1 MLWNKFCP
9 VEKKFKILKL
19 ELNLGQNI
27 LCWLPNG
34 KKDLFLSRFFFS
46 FQGRVPWNLAGLVG
60 HLQPDSGPG
69 LSHYSPHYL
78 PPNSGGGHNPHL
90 LPHPGSGHEQ
100 SSLWGAMGMHPGL
113 GPPVS
118 GDGPSDPIGLT
129 YKSIADPMS
138 MYYPATQVRN
148 CDFMKMD
155 FVSVFRK

>member
-1 MLWNKFCP
+1 MRVQNK
-9 VEKKFKILKL
+9 KKGTIFYL
-19 ELNLGQNI
+19 EICSL
-27 LCWLPNG
+27 
-34 KKDLFLSRFFFS
+34 
-46 FQGRVPWNLAGLVG
+46 QGRVPWNLAGLVG
-60 HLQPDSGPG
+60 HLQPDSGTG

-138 MYYPATQVRN
+138 MYYPATQVRT
-148 CDFMKMD
+148 CVIFKL
-155 FVSVFRK
+155 VRQTV